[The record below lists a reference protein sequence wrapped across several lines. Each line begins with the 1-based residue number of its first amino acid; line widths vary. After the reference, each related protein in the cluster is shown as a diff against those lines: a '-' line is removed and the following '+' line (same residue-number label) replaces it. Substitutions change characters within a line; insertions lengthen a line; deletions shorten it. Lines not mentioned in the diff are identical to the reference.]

1 MAKAL
6 RIFVVILFVLSIAG
20 LVLGILLFNQ
30 RKLVKER
37 TQTLESGVAAI
48 AQEITRAR
56 EPHIRA
62 MEQRVDPEALMSAD
76 RAARDGQIELVKRL
90 VQARHDQHFQEGE
103 DHVATKAK
111 LAQTEADLF
120 TTRQQLADTRN
131 QLAAERERVQALT
144 AEVAAKN
151 AEIAQLKDDVEQL
164 NATIGGLRADL
175 EKKDAE
181 LQNMIVEAKQ
191 LEAELARIRGTD
203 GSVVGKV
210 KAGLTGEIVAVN
222 PEWNFVVLN
231 IGSDSSLVPTA
242 EMMVHRGEELIGRV
256 RVMSVTEKLAIAD
269 IMRGEWEM
277 GVPLREGDRV
287 LF

>member
-6 RIFVVILFVLSIAG
+6 RVFVVVLFVLSIAG

-30 RKLVKER
+30 RTLVKER
-37 TQTLESGVAAI
+37 TQTLEEGVATI
-48 AQEITRAR
+48 AQEIVKPR

-62 MEQRVDPEALMSAD
+62 MEQRVDREALMSPD
-76 RAARDGQIELVKRL
+76 KTARDGQIELVKRL
-90 VQARHDQHFQEGE
+90 VQARHDQYFQEGE
-103 DHVATKAK
+103 DHVATKGK
-111 LAQTEADLF
+111 LAQTEAELF

-144 AEVAAKN
+144 AEVAAKK
-151 AEIAQLKDDVEQL
+151 AEIDQLKGEVATL
-164 NATIGGLRADL
+164 NDTVAGLRADL
-175 EKKDAE
+175 AKKDE
-181 LQNMIVEAKQ
+181 EVQNLIVEVKQ
-191 LEAELARIRGTD
+191 LEAEVSRYRGAD
-203 GSVVGKV
+203 GSVIGKV
-210 KAGLTGEIVAVN
+210 KPGLTGEIVAVN

-231 IGSDSSLVPTA
+231 IGSEASLVPTA
-242 EMMVHRGEELIGRV
+242 EMLVHRGEELIGRV